1 MAPGQWGGNG
11 GSVCDKWIHKSKLIV
26 MCKIVGADD
35 GGEEDKSVWPGWVEM
50 PVRHVEAGQWL
61 YSDCTGRT
69 VNTQEVEEEE
79 GPRAWRGEGEPVLLI
94 DILVFNLQMLL
105 RLCLLSH

>member
-1 MAPGQWGGNG
+1 MGERKTSQFGQ
-11 GSVCDKWIHKSKLIV
+11 
-26 MCKIVGADD
+26 
-35 GGEEDKSVWPGWVEM
+35 VELRCLLDM
-50 PVRHVEAGQWL
+50 WKQD
-61 YSDCTGRT
+61 SDCTGRT